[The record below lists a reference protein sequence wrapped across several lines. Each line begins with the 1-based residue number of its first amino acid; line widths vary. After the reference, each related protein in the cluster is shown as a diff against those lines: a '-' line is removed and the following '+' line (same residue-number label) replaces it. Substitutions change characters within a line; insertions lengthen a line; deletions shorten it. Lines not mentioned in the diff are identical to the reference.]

1 MSHQVSQW
9 GRQLNHPSKVVF
21 VLKRKINK
29 WVPSPTTE
37 PASSTTLWK
46 FVFVLKWKINKWVT
60 SPTTEPASWTTR
72 WKVVFVLKWKMNKWV
87 ISPRWGPAISTTLRK
102 VVFVQQEKIIKG
114 FNCPTK
120 EIRTSQPPF
129 KRSSLFDTK
138 MNKWVTWSH
147 NLKSCLCLKRK
158 IIKGFNSL
166 TRGPAIAT
174 TFWKVVSVSDKK
186 IYNSIS

>member
-1 MSHQVSQW
+1 MKRRWKTSYCQSGRVNNFHPPPTGLHSHRFPQMERGGNSVTLTEVSSVIMKCRQKYRGLVSQW

-21 VLKRKINK
+21 VLKMKINK

-37 PASSTTLWK
+37 PASSTTLWE

-102 VVFVQQEKIIKG
+102 VVFVQQEKII
-114 FNCPTK
+114 
-120 EIRTSQPPF
+120 
-129 KRSSLFDTK
+129 
-138 MNKWVTWSH
+138 
-147 NLKSCLCLKRK
+147 
-158 IIKGFNSL
+158 
-166 TRGPAIAT
+166 
-174 TFWKVVSVSDKK
+174 
-186 IYNSIS
+186 